1 MGRTIGSRGRGG
13 TASFISDMRVKER
26 SGTDAEV
33 RYGALILGDGDV
45 VEPAGVV
52 ALVLTVAAVLASDAD
67 EPDEVDDEDDG
78 AIENRSRMS
87 ELCLGSSGYI
97 LDKCRASA
105 VDGCAG
111 PKDDAKGEG
120 CRDAER
126 PSAVPGL
133 PVAVDGLN
141 S

>member
-1 MGRTIGSRGRGG
+1 
-13 TASFISDMRVKER
+13 MRVKER
-26 SGTDAEV
+26 SGSDAEV

-45 VEPAGVV
+45 VESAGVV
-52 ALVLTVAAVLASDAD
+52 ALVLTVAAVLVSEADLEAD
-67 EPDEVDDEDDG
+67 EPDEVDDEDDC
-78 AIENRSRMS
+78 AIEYRSRMS
-87 ELCLGSSGYI
+87 ELCRGSSGYI
-97 LDKCRASA
+97 LDKCRVSA

-111 PKDDAKGEG
+111 PKDDARGEG

-126 PSAVPGL
+126 PPTVPSL